1 MLKFV
6 ISVLKLEEVTENL
19 LSKLL
24 LLDQLNPFHL
34 S

>member
-6 ISVLKLEEVTENL
+6 MSVLKLEEVTENL

-24 LLDQLNPFHL
+24 LLDQLNPVHL

>member
-6 ISVLKLEEVTENL
+6 ISVLKLEKVTENL
-19 LSKLL
+19 LSKLP
-24 LLDQLNPFHL
+24 LDQLNAVHL

>member
-6 ISVLKLEEVTENL
+6 ISVLKLEEVTEHR

-24 LLDQLNPFHL
+24 PFDQLNPVHL

>member
-6 ISVLKLEEVTENL
+6 MSVLKLEEVTENL

-24 LLDQLNPFHL
+24 LLDQLNPVNL